1 MSYFYSVLIINI
13 IVMVLSILITRT
25 LYSNNL
31 IDKSTKNS
39 LTILSI
45 FIPIGGIIITVIRSR
60 TAINQLVRFRELK

>member
-1 MSYFYSVLIINI
+1 MYYFYSVLVINV
-13 IVMVLSILITRT
+13 IVMVLSILIIRT

-45 FIPIGGIIITVIRSR
+45 FIPIGAIVITVMRSR
-60 TAINQLVRFRELK
+60 TAINHLVSIRELK

>member
-1 MSYFYSVLIINI
+1 MYYFYSVLVINV

-45 FIPIGGIIITVIRSR
+45 FIPIGAIVITVMRSR
-60 TAINQLVRFRELK
+60 TAINHLASIRELK